1 MSKTSIAKK
10 AAASKAMSGGARRQ
24 PSMDGT
30 ASSNGRACC
39 EQAKYSRDSKKEK
52 LRDLRATLLN
62 TFLESRD
69 HPSCSKEVRATL
81 DAMAESVDN
90 IPRDILRVYLALIE
104 TSANL
109 TEIHGAL
116 STAEKELMM
125 SVRDGTYEPANAP
138 RYVLNVLRFSLDNS
152 ALWTAALRNPDLDQ
166 GMLHDFCTT
175 LLAMCDEIERT
186 DPVATTG
193 ETLH

>member
-1 MSKTSIAKK
+1 MPTKSHARAK
-10 AAASKAMSGGARRQ
+10 SLGAQRQ
-24 PSMDGT
+24 PNQRGT
-30 ASSNGRACC
+30 ASKNGRARCK
-39 EQAKYSRDSKKEK
+39 QAKSSRDSKTKE

-62 TFLESRD
+62 TFLQWRD
-69 HPSCSKEVRATL
+69 HPSCSEQARAAL

-109 TEIHGAL
+109 TEIHGTL

-125 SVRDGTYEPANAP
+125 SVRDGTYEPADAHC
-138 RYVLNVLRFSLDNS
+138 YVLNVLRFSLDDP
-152 ALWTAALRNPDLDQ
+152 ALWTAALADPDLDQ
-166 GMLHDFCTT
+166 GGVHDFCST
-175 LLAMCDEIERT
+175 LLTMCDEIERA
-186 DPVATTG
+186 DRVAATG